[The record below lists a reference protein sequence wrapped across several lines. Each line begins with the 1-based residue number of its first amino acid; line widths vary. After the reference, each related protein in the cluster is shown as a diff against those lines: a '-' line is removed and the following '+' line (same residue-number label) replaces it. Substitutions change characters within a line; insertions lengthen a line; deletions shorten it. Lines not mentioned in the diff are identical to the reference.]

1 MMQPQHTIWG
11 QWADSLKK
19 WGMEGF
25 AAWALDAGAP
35 LGLLGAQLIYIGQP
49 LLSPFLP
56 FEHTRALAGLLE
68 DRTEAR
74 AFINYLKNGAAS

>member
-1 MMQPQHTIWG
+1 MQPQRTIWT

-25 AAWALDAGAP
+25 AAWALEAGAP

-49 LLSPFLP
+49 LVSPLIP
-56 FEHTRALAGLLE
+56 FEKTTALAGLLE
-68 DRTEAR
+68 DRTQAR
-74 AFINYLKNGAAS
+74 AFIDFLRNGAES

>member
-1 MMQPQHTIWG
+1 MHTKRTIWT

-25 AAWALDAGAP
+25 AAWALEAGAP

-49 LLSPFLP
+49 LLSPFISI
-56 FEHTRALAGLLE
+56 EQTSTLAGLLE
-68 DRTEAR
+68 DRNEAR
-74 AFINYLKNGAAS
+74 AFIIILKGGTAS

>member
-1 MMQPQHTIWG
+1 MYAKRTIWT

-25 AAWALDAGAP
+25 AAWALEAGAP

-56 FEHTRALAGLLE
+56 LEQTNTLAGLLE

-74 AFINYLKNGAAS
+74 AFIDFLKNGAAS

>member
-1 MMQPQHTIWG
+1 MHTKRTIWT

-25 AAWALDAGAP
+25 AAWALEAGAP

-56 FEHTRALAGLLE
+56 LEQTNTLAALLE

-74 AFINYLKNGAAS
+74 AFINFLENGAVS

>member
-1 MMQPQHTIWG
+1 MHTQRTIWT

-25 AAWALDAGAP
+25 AAWALEAGAP
-35 LGLLGAQLIYIGQP
+35 LGVLGAQLIYVGQP

-56 FEHTRALAGLLE
+56 FEQTNALAGLLE
-68 DRTEAR
+68 DREEAR
-74 AFINYLKNGAAS
+74 AFINFMKTGAAS

>member
-1 MMQPQHTIWG
+1 MQTQHAIWT
-11 QWADSLKK
+11 QWADSLNK

-25 AAWALDAGAP
+25 AAWALEAGAP

-56 FEHTRALAGLLE
+56 VEHTSALAGLLE
-68 DRTEAR
+68 DHTEAR
-74 AFINYLKNGAAS
+74 AFINFLKNGAAS

>member
-19 WGMEGF
+19 WGMQGL
-25 AAWALDAGAP
+25 AAWALEAGAP

-56 FEHTRALAGLLE
+56 FEQTNALAGLLE

-74 AFINYLKNGAAS
+74 AFINFLKNGAAS

>member
-1 MMQPQHTIWG
+1 MHTQRTIWT

-25 AAWALDAGAP
+25 AAWALEAGAP

-49 LLSPFLP
+49 LLSPFLSL
-56 FEHTRALAGLLE
+56 EKTSALAGLLE

-74 AFINYLKNGAAS
+74 AFIDFLKNGAAS

>member
-1 MMQPQHTIWG
+1 MHTQHAIWS

-25 AAWALDAGAP
+25 AAWALEAGAP
-35 LGLLGAQLIYIGQP
+35 LGLLGAQLISIGQP
-49 LLSPFLP
+49 LLSPFLSL
-56 FEHTRALAGLLE
+56 EKTSALAGLLE

-74 AFINYLKNGAAS
+74 AFIDFLKNGAAS

>member
-1 MMQPQHTIWG
+1 MHTQHAIWN

-25 AAWALDAGAP
+25 AAWALEAGAP

-49 LLSPFLP
+49 LLSPFLS
-56 FEHTRALAGLLE
+56 FEKTSTLAGLLE

-74 AFINYLKNGAAS
+74 AFIDFLKNGAAS

>member
-1 MMQPQHTIWG
+1 MHTKRTIWT

-25 AAWALDAGAP
+25 AAWALEAGAP

-49 LLSPFLP
+49 LLSPFIP
-56 FEHTRALAGLLE
+56 FEQTSTLAGLLE

-74 AFINYLKNGAAS
+74 AFIDFLQEGTAP